1 MKKRTSFAS
10 TISRSPRVTQF
21 AAAMAVILSTLL
33 ACAGV
38 AADDTDP
45 HPYAVAPSG
54 SAAQF
59 GTVEASGLRWL
70 HLSSRH
76 GDLPVPTTSRQQTAA
91 VVADLD
97 KDGRNDFV
105 LAFREKGPAL
115 VWYRRTKTGWD
126 RYVIEKEFLPIE
138 AGGAVC
144 DIDGDGFPDLVF
156 GGDWQSNKVWWWRN
170 PGKDWKPDV
179 PWERH
184 TIKIRGATQ
193 HHDQCFADFKG
204 TGKPQLAYWNQNAR
218 SLFVADIPARPREVE
233 EWPAERVFS
242 GATETSGP
250 YPEGMSAF
258 DVDGDGRPELLAGN
272 SMFKYVAKGQ
282 WSVTKIG
289 DPGGLIFAGRFI
301 KDAKYPQI
309 VIAPGD
315 GSGPVKWYECKG
327 RPLDPKSWVGHD
339 LVGRTMI
346 HPHSLQVADID
357 GDGNLDIFV
366 AEMAKWSEGRKEP
379 DNPKAQAFI
388 FYGDGKGNFRKT
400 VFATGMGFHEA
411 CVADLDGDGRPD
423 ILSKPYN
430 WDAPAWTFG
439 LTGGPCGRGRY
450 GNSHRCSS
458 GHCRRRRR

>member
-1 MKKRTSFAS
+1 MKPRPLSAKNTDL
-10 TISRSPRVTQF
+10 SRLALPI
-21 AAAMAVILSTLL
+21 AAAIATAFVSLL
-33 ACAGV
+33 AQERVG
-38 AADDTDP
+38 ADDVNLSS
-45 HPYAVAPSG
+45 YAVPQPGTAS
-54 SAAQF
+54 QF
-59 GTVEASGLRWL
+59 GLVEASGLRWL

-115 VWYRRTKTGWD
+115 VWYRKMKTGWD

-144 DIDGDGFPDLVF
+144 DIDGDGYPDLVF

-184 TIKIRGATQ
+184 TIKISGATQ
-193 HHDQCFADFKG
+193 HHDQCIADFKG

-218 SLFVADIPARPREVE
+218 TLFLADIPATPREVDV
-233 EWPAERVFS
+233 WPTEQVFS
-242 GATETSGP
+242 GATEKSGP

-258 DVDGDGRPELLAGN
+258 DVDGCGRPEILAGN
-272 SMFKYVAKGQ
+272 STFKYLGKGK
-282 WSVTKIG
+282 WLATKIG
-289 DPGGLIFAGRFI
+289 DIGGLIFAGRFI

-315 GSGPVKWYECKG
+315 GVGPVKWYECNG
-327 RPLDPKSWVGHD
+327 NPLESKSWIGRD

-366 AEMAKWSEGRKEP
+366 AEMAKWTESKSEP

-400 VFATGMGFHEA
+400 IFTTGMGFHEA
-411 CVADLDGDGRPD
+411 QVADLNGDGRLD

-430 WDAPAWTFG
+430 WDVPRVDVW
-439 LTGGPCGRGRY
+439 LNQGPVRAAKAVDV
-450 GNSHRCSS
+450 SDSFKP
-458 GHCRRRRR
+458 